1 VVRSAVG
8 AHFRVELK
16 ATAQN
21 GAFVF
26 LSDSIQMLPS
36 SRATDLLIS
45 ARAALLGGQATLPH
59 YRSASLQTSEKSP
72 GDPVTEADH
81 AANGAVL
88 SVLGQECP
96 GDPILSEESPPPAAA
111 STAGRLWVVD
121 PLDGTR
127 EFIDGIDEFAVMVGL
142 AEEGLAVLG
151 AFYVPGTGLLYLGV
165 AEEGAWI
172 ADCEVSAEPG
182 SQIRVGEF
190 RPLRV
195 GEPEGDGVRLV
206 RSRSHPDDR
215 LQRIESALPSVEV
228 IPSGSVGVKCA
239 RIAERAADLYV
250 HPVPYLKEW
259 DTCAPEAVLRGAG
272 GRVTDCGGGVLTYGK
287 SDPCQ
292 PSGILAGDPTSWAA
306 ALPLVREM
314 SAPILR
320 T

>member
-1 VVRSAVG
+1 M
-8 AHFRVELK
+8 
-16 ATAQN
+16 
-21 GAFVF
+21 F
-26 LSDSIQMLPS
+26 LSDSIQVLPS
-36 SRATDLLIS
+36 TRVTDLLVA

-81 AANGAVL
+81 AANAAVL
-88 SVLGQECP
+88 SVLGMECP
-96 GDPILSEESPPPAAA
+96 GDPILSEESPPPASS
-111 STAGRLWVVD
+111 STEGRLWVVD

-142 AEEGLAVLG
+142 AEEGKATLG

-165 AEEGAWI
+165 SEGGAWI
-172 ADCEVSAEPG
+172 ARCEVSAEPG

-195 GEPEGDGVRLV
+195 GGPGDGGVRLV
-206 RSRSHPDDR
+206 RSRSHPDER

-239 RIAERAADLYV
+239 RIAERVADLYV

-272 GRVTDCGGGVLTYGK
+272 GRVTDCGGGALSYGK
-287 SDPCQ
+287 PDPRQ
-292 PSGILAGDPTSWAA
+292 PAGILAGDPTSWAS

-314 SAPILR
+314 SAPILN